1 MSIFNCKIKRA
12 ILTSLILNMI
22 CGYGY
27 TKTVGRNKRIRSLK
41 FIVTYYEVSY
51 LSLDKLIYNRIRDT

>member
-1 MSIFNCKIKRA
+1 MSFFNCKIKRA

-22 CGYGY
+22 YGYGY
-27 TKTVGRNKRIRSLK
+27 TKAVGISKRIRSLK
-41 FIVTYYEVSY
+41 FIGTYYEASY